1 MQEMIKKNID
11 QFLGSIHNLDR
22 RISTIRKQHIQNR
35 WPYRSK
41 RKLECQREDVWKYF
55 VRSEASSGC
64 FLHCQASA
72 GKVGWGHKRFGR
84 EPYGL
89 EWCPRVQSSIYFMKP
104 IFLYRVVSAYRNKF
118 EEKDEEGKFVQRF
131 GDLTFPQF
139 VHKIIDENEMY
150 GQKPLSE
157 MFSCLKYFPAGIAR
171 PTFLR
176 LTMFTGNL
184 FTSRIVAF
192 VRFPLQVNILDSSI
206 QWLILTKLYR

>member
-1 MQEMIKKNID
+1 
-11 QFLGSIHNLDR
+11 
-22 RISTIRKQHIQNR
+22 
-35 WPYRSK
+35 
-41 RKLECQREDVWKYF
+41 
-55 VRSEASSGC
+55 
-64 FLHCQASA
+64 
-72 GKVGWGHKRFGR
+72 
-84 EPYGL
+84 
-89 EWCPRVQSSIYFMKP
+89 MKP

-118 EEKDEEGKFVQRF
+118 EEKDEDGKFVQRF

-206 QWLILTKLYR
+206 Q